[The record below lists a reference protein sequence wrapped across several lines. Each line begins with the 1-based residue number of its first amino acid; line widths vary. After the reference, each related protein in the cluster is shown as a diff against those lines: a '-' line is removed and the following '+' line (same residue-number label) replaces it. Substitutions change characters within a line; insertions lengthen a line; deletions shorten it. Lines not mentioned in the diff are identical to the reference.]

1 MFNVALTDDQVLAI
15 AESLGMDINVN
26 TMEDYEVGEL
36 LDQFIDENA

>member
-15 AESLGMDINVN
+15 AEALGMDVDPNV
-26 TMEDYEVGEL
+26 MEDFEVEEL